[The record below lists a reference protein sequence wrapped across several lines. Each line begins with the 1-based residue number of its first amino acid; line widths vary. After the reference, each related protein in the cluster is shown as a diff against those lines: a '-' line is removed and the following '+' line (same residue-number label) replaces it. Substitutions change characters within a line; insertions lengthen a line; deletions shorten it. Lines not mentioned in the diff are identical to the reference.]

1 MKITKRQLRK
11 IIKEEY
17 SHVLSEQMGGDVQV
31 PKNKEEMVD
40 LARRLGLNMSGGK
53 FGGDEENASLAVY
66 DSASGSRATLTVG
79 AQWALSE
86 PPGVRLHIIQSANVR
101 SEDGV
106 RKHIEFIRNLLGG

>member
-31 PKNKEEMVD
+31 PKSKEEMVD

-53 FGGDEENASLAVY
+53 FGGDEENASLIVY
-66 DSASGSRATLTVG
+66 DSASKSTAALTVG
-79 AQWALSE
+79 AQPVLSE
-86 PPGVRLHIIQSANVR
+86 PPGVRLYINQSENVR

-106 RKHIEFIRNLLGG
+106 RKHIEFIRNLLG